1 MTISSSR
8 ADVGPLHDAL
18 HSPSPLGT
26 TLDKMHSKSNDLRIS
41 YNCVE
46 SSARVN
52 GPSDYSVFSFGE
64 GSIASAASSAV
75 ASVINHTT
83 PHWMILV
90 FGQLLS
96 FFLASAGAAS
106 EELTGTC
113 KVSVP
118 LTQTALVMFLM
129 MIFGGR
135 KLKGWCMGCC
145 HKRKADIEKEVE
157 EDEESFSSGK
167 GSVQWEQRVL
177 HLRKNSTAT
186 TEEKQIESDNFT
198 VDNQGQNAI
207 SFDSLTSRQP
217 RRFCWGLQTTHGPL
231 LLYFFVGLVGVEAY
245 YLIFVSFRYT
255 SFTFIYLV
263 MALAIP
269 SALVFTRVLLGR
281 EYQFMHILGGFIC
294 VAGILINTLSDVKN
308 NKVGNKDDVERHVEG
323 DMMAI
328 CGAILLGLE
337 DVLSEMVIKHYG
349 GVDELFFMKGFFGVG
364 ISLLQLLVFEREGVM
379 TLFSNI
385 GNEPCELSTRLVFMG
400 VYVVF
405 QFMNVV
411 GEVHFLSISEAA
423 LLSLS
428 LLTSDLWAT
437 IFSVVEE
444 GILPSV
450 SYYASFLLIV
460 AGIVLYESAP
470 SPLEYGTQQ
479 QTNEVDKKIDNDV
492 EMT

>member
-1 MTISSSR
+1 MTTSSSR

-26 TLDKMHSKSNDLRIS
+26 TLDKLHSKSNDNQMS
-41 YNCVE
+41 YNCVD
-46 SSARVN
+46 SSARGN
-52 GPSDYSVFSFGE
+52 ASSDYSVFSFGE
-64 GSIASAASSAV
+64 GSIASAASSAI
-75 ASVINHTT
+75 ANAIHHTT

-135 KLKGWCMGCC
+135 KLKGWCIGCC
-145 HKRKADIEKEVE
+145 HKRKVDTEKEVE
-157 EDEESFSSGK
+157 EDEESFSSGR
-167 GSVQWEQRVL
+167 GSVQWEQQVL
-177 HLRKNSTAT
+177 HLRKNSTAVT
-186 TEEKQIESDNFT
+186 DEKQIESDTFT
-198 VDNQGQNAI
+198 LDIQGQNAM
-207 SFDSLTSRQP
+207 SFERLKSRQP
-217 RRFCWGLQTTHGPL
+217 RRFCWGLQTVHGPL

-269 SALVFTRVLLGR
+269 SALVFTKVLLGR
-281 EYQFMHILGGFIC
+281 EYQFMHLLGGFVC
-294 VAGILINTLSDVKN
+294 VAGILINTLSDIKD
-308 NKVGNKDDVERHVEG
+308 NKIGNKEDVERHIMG

-364 ISLLQLLVFEREGVM
+364 ISLFQLLMFEREGVA
-379 TLFSNI
+379 TLFRNI
-385 GNEPCELSTRLVFMG
+385 GNEPCELSTRLVFLG
-400 VYVVF
+400 VYVIF

-411 GEVHFLSISEAA
+411 GEVQFLSISEAA

-444 GILPSV
+444 GILPSI

-470 SPLEYGTQQ
+470 SPLEHGIQQ
-479 QTNEVDKKIDNDV
+479 ANGIDKKLVNGV
-492 EMT
+492 EMS